1 MTKTKPATATDP
13 AAAVSGTAIT
23 TESTSILG
31 VRPSN
36 DTEANALAALD
47 AAGIGGEDD
56 GLSEVV
62 PSDLRTPLK
71 LYNLKQAEGVARI
84 TQDAFLDTIDKT
96 VSTELNLVLLELHKS
111 NLYAVFNNRD
121 QRNVTMCSSF
131 DRITG
136 VMPADETTRPC
147 KGCPDAVW
155 RTELD
160 QKTGE
165 KRRTV
170 PCSEV
175 WTVAAFDLD
184 AQRPCFIKF
193 KKTSMDAIRN
203 YLQANHIG
211 KRALPGGRRGNIP
224 LYAYRVRVTIGM
236 HKGGN
241 FAIPAIERG
250 PVLSPAD
257 LKVMHETAMG
267 IRETFRTRLDIA
279 DRDAGGM
286 GSDGGEG
293 GDTSFDPAAMSG
305 AANDNGVRGTAAF
318 VD

>member
-1 MTKTKPATATDP
+1 MTKTKATAAD
-13 AAAVSGTAIT
+13 SGTTALA
-23 TESTSILG
+23 TETPSILG

-36 DTEANALAALD
+36 DTEAALAALD
-47 AAGIGGEDD
+47 AAGIGDTDD
-56 GLSEVV
+56 GLSEVT
-62 PSDLRTPLK
+62 PNDLRTPLK

-84 TQDAFLDTIDKT
+84 TQDAFLDTIDKSVT
-96 VSTELNLVLLELHKS
+96 TELNLVLLELHKS
-111 NLYAVFNNRD
+111 NVYAVFNNRD

-131 DRITG
+131 DQVTG
-136 VMPADETTRPC
+136 VWAADDTTRPC
-147 KGCPDAVW
+147 RGCPDAVW
-155 RTELD
+155 RTEVD

-241 FAIPAIERG
+241 FAIPAIHRG
-250 PVLSPAD
+250 AVLSPGD
-257 LKVMHETAMG
+257 LKVMHETALG

-279 DRDAGGM
+279 DREAGGM
-286 GSDGGEG
+286 GGDGGEG
-293 GDTSFDPAAMSG
+293 ADTSFDPAAMSG
-305 AANDNGVRGTAAF
+305 GANDNGARGTAAF